1 VIEKLVVWGGHKDL
15 SSHRHIH
22 RHYHE
27 TARKMGIQSVW
38 VNDIEARNDL
48 LGPGVTCIAIDI
60 DSEYLDYVEGTRY
73 VLHNF
78 DASHVVCQHAPPE
91 DILRMQVWTDAATG
105 EKWDECR
112 SFDKDGRI
120 VFFPWG
126 TNLLAEEFMEP
137 VFNTTSNEAVFVG
150 AIWSERSSMGEL
162 GNEMVISELRNR
174 LEGLGFKFVHY
185 THISDEDN
193 VRLIRQARLAP
204 AIAGGWQVGH
214 GYLPCRCF
222 KNASYGQLMFTNVHA
237 VNKLFSGA
245 TVAGNGTKELLEN
258 VLKLRQKDFS
268 ELVREQQKIAARYTY
283 RQNLENIDRAF
294 QELR

>member
-27 TARKMGIQSVW
+27 AARKMGIQSVW

-60 DSEYLDYVEGTRY
+60 DSDYLDYIEGTRY

-91 DILRMQVWTDAATG
+91 DLLRMQVWTDAATG

-112 SFDKDGRI
+112 SFDKDGSI

-137 VFNTTSNEAVFVG
+137 VFNPASNEAVFVG
-150 AIWSERSSMGEL
+150 AIWSERSAMGEL
-162 GNEMVISELRNR
+162 GNEMVIAELRNR
-174 LEGLGFKFVHY
+174 LTGMGFKFVHL
-185 THISDEDN
+185 THVSDREN
-193 VRLIRQARLAP
+193 VEAVRKARVAP

-222 KNASYGQLMFTNVHA
+222 KNPSYGQLMFTNVPA
-237 VNKLFSGA
+237 VNRLFGDA
-245 TVAGNGTKELLEN
+245 TVDGTNSKELVEN
-258 VLKLRQKDFS
+258 VLKLRQKDVV
-268 ELVREQQKIAARYTY
+268 ELIRAQQKVAARYTY